1 MAVIPILTGTQ
12 FTKSFAKEGGLKAA
26 VCYEFGK
33 PLVIEEVSLEPPQ
46 KGEVKIRL
54 AATAICHSDIH
65 VIRGE
70 LGEELPIVA
79 GHESAGYVDEVGEN
93 VTSVKPGDA
102 VVVSSLASCG
112 RCYDCISGRHHLC
125 ETWPMDVKGRLHNKR
140 GQMLVQMSRVSGFA
154 EYTVVHESQIVPI
167 PPEMPLDR
175 AALLSCGVITGFGAV
190 VNRAQVRALSSV
202 VVIGTGGIG
211 LNAVQGAVFSGA
223 YPVIAVDVSD
233 SKLEAAKLFGATYTV
248 NSRQRD
254 AIQTIKQLTS
264 GRGAEYVFVT
274 GGGVTAIEQGY
285 AMSGKRGTVV
295 LIALP
300 PAKESPSFPFL
311 MEFIGAE
318 KTIMGSFLGST
329 KLSVDIPRLV
339 ALYQS
344 GRLKLDELITG
355 RYPLTRINEAVES
368 VERGKALRNVIV
380 F

>member
-1 MAVIPILTGTQ
+1 
-12 FTKSFAKEGGLKAA
+12 LKAA

-33 PLVIEEVSLEPPQ
+33 PLVIEEVNLEPPQ

-65 VIRGE
+65 VIKGE
-70 LGEELPIVA
+70 LGGALPIVP
-79 GHESAGYVDEVGEN
+79 GHESSGYVDEVGEN

-102 VVVSSLASCG
+102 VVASSLASCG
-112 RCYDCISGRHHLC
+112 RCYDCNSGRPHLC
-125 ETWPMDVKGRLHNKR
+125 ETWPMNFEGRLRNMR

-154 EYTVVHESQIVPI
+154 EYTVVHESQVVPI

-202 VVIGTGGIG
+202 VVVGTGGIG
-211 LNAVQGAVFSGA
+211 LNAVQGAAFSGA
-223 YPVIAVDVSD
+223 YPVIAVDISD
-233 SKLEAAKLFGATYTV
+233 SKLEAAKLFGATHTV
-248 NSRQRD
+248 NSQQGD
-254 AIQTIKQLTS
+254 AIQAIKRLTS

-285 AMSGKRGTVV
+285 AMSAKRGTVV

-300 PAKESPSFPFL
+300 PAKDSPFFPFL

-339 ALYQS
+339 SLYQS

-355 RYPLTRINEAVES
+355 RYPLTRINEAIES

-380 F
+380 FQGR